1 MLYALFIP
9 FPIDQGNF
17 NAMNIYIY
25 QPNRPIVQQNRG
37 VVQLRQQ
44 IPQQHHQTRA
54 VHNLM
59 TQAVQQQRQQSKTFP
74 ELVGRPPR
82 VAATYVSARGYH
94 PFVITEDEPVTR
106 DVRMDRV
113 RIVVDPTRQFVIK
126 PPMVG

>member
-1 MLYALFIP
+1 MLHALFIP
-9 FPIDQGNF
+9 FPVDQSNY
-17 NAMNIYIY
+17 NAVNIYIF

-37 VVQLRQQ
+37 IVPQRQLM
-44 IPQQHHQTRA
+44 PQQHHQTRTI
-54 VHNLM
+54 HNLM
-59 TQAVQQQRQQSKTFP
+59 TQSVQQQRKTFP

-94 PFVITEDEPVTR
+94 PFVMTEDEPVTR
-106 DVRMDRV
+106 DIRMDRV